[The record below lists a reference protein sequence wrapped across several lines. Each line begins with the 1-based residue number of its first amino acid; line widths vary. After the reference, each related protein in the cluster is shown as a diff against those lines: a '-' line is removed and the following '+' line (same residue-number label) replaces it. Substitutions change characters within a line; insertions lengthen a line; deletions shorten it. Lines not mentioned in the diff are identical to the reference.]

1 MFHNNIRI
9 YCLIAVCFA
18 VLLAGGC
25 ASINEPSPPVSQP
38 TRPARSGQLTPF
50 ASPTATAS
58 PSPTNPASPTPLPSP
73 TPTLRTHIIKKG
85 DDLGG
90 IAWQY
95 RVSLEDLMTA
105 NPTVQPYLLRIGDE
119 LVIPPA
125 TTPEPPPAGTT
136 PEPPTPTPMP
146 VETGRLN
153 CAEEEDG
160 GVWCFLPVH
169 NSGPAPLESLS
180 ALIRLA
186 DAEAV
191 TILPQEA
198 FPPLDVLPP
207 GESMPLLA
215 YFPPSQS
222 SQLSRPF
229 QASAEILTALPS
241 PDDGRYLPAA
251 VEDQR
256 VIIAADGLSAAVEA
270 NIVLTSPGT
279 AQRIWAA
286 AVAYDAGGNI
296 TGVRKWESPAE
307 KTLKSGQKLPVQLQ
321 IYSVSAPIERVEIL
335 VQARP

>member
-1 MFHNNIRI
+1 M
-9 YCLIAVCFA
+9 
-18 VLLAGGC
+18 
-25 ASINEPSPPVSQP
+25 
-38 TRPARSGQLTPF
+38 
-50 ASPTATAS
+50 
-58 PSPTNPASPTPLPSP
+58 
-73 TPTLRTHIIKKG
+73 
-85 DDLGG
+85 GG

-136 PEPPTPTPMP
+136 SEPPIPTPMP
-146 VETGRLN
+146 VEIGRLN
-153 CAEEEDG
+153 CAEEKDG

-186 DAEAV
+186 DAEAA

-207 GESMPLLA
+207 GESLPLIA
-215 YFPPSQS
+215 YFTPAQS

-251 VEDQR
+251 VEDQK
-256 VIIAADGLSAAVEA
+256 VIIAADELSAAVEA
-270 NIVLTSPGT
+270 NLVLTSPGST

-286 AVAYDAGGNI
+286 AVAYDADGNI
-296 TGVRKWESPAE
+296 AGVRKWESTAE
-307 KTLKSGQKLPVQLQ
+307 KALESGQKLPVQLQ